1 MLFYKL
7 TLTLT
12 GLTIERRMNAMLVF
26 IDESGDPGFKIGKGS
41 SSVFVIAMI
50 IFDDTLEAEKASLAI
65 KETRRKLNVS
75 DLFEFKFSKT
85 DTRFK
90 NTFFKAIQPFKFRIR
105 AITVTK
111 EIIYSQK
118 LRTEKEN
125 FYNFIVMQILK
136 QGKTIKRAKLR
147 FDSRGEKALRDE
159 LRIYLSQQ
167 LDNKH
172 KSIFTD
178 LKFVD
183 SKRNTLIQLAD
194 MVAGAIAYSCSG
206 KTKKYLEE
214 LKVTNKIE
222 DVWPF
227 K

>member
-1 MLFYKL
+1 MSL
-7 TLTLT
+7 
-12 GLTIERRMNAMLVF
+12 MLVF

-41 SSVFVIAMI
+41 SPVFVIAMI

-65 KETRRKLNVS
+65 KELRRKLKVS

-85 DTRFK
+85 NHTFK
-90 NTFFKAIQPFKFRIR
+90 RAFFEAIKNFKFRVR
-105 AITVTK
+105 AIAVTK

-136 QGKTIKRAKLR
+136 QSKTIKRAKLR

-159 LRIYLSQQ
+159 LRIYLSRQ
-167 LDNKH
+167 LDNKR
-172 KSIFTD
+172 KNIFID

-183 SKRNTLIQLAD
+183 SKQNTLIQLAD
-194 MVAGAIAYSCSG
+194 MVAGAIAADAVG
-206 KTKKYLEE
+206 RKKEYLVQ
-214 LKVTNKIE
+214 LKETDKIE

>member
-1 MLFYKL
+1 
-7 TLTLT
+7 
-12 GLTIERRMNAMLVF
+12 MLVF

-41 SSVFVIAMI
+41 SPVFVIAMV
-50 IFDDTLEAEKASLAI
+50 IFDDMLEAEKASLAI
-65 KETRRKLNVS
+65 KELRRKLNVA

-85 DTRFK
+85 DIRFK
-90 NTFFKAIQPFKFRIR
+90 NAFFDAIKPFKFRVR

-111 EIIYSQK
+111 KIIYSQK

-136 QGKTIKRAKLR
+136 QSKTIKKAKLR

-167 LDNKH
+167 LDNKN
-172 KSIFTD
+172 KNIFSD

-183 SKRNTLIQLAD
+183 SKQNTLVQLAD
-194 MVAGAIAYSCSG
+194 MVAGAIAASSDG
-206 KTKKYLEE
+206 KTKKYLEA
-214 LKVTNKIE
+214 LKKANKIE
-222 DVWPF
+222 DIWVF